1 MCIYITLIVALAD
14 FIFLPKMKAANTP
27 KSDSSAQSSSDFSE
41 EQENA
46 DEKTLPTKIATDNG
60 AYSSPNIGE
69 AETPSRPVKSSH
81 IKVPRPE
88 TPTTLAF
95 PTARVRRVIRSEGD
109 IRINVE
115 AAFLINKAAEKFL
128 EQFVVDSFEH
138 ILEETKNILSYK
150 PFSST
155 VANQK
160 RYEFLAD
167 FVPEKVK
174 AADALARRASAEI

>member
-1 MCIYITLIVALAD
+1 
-14 FIFLPKMKAANTP
+14 MKAINTP

-41 EQENA
+41 EQEKA
-46 DEKTLPTKIATDNG
+46 DEETTPTKNPTDNG
-60 AYSSPNIGE
+60 AQSSPNIADME
-69 AETPSRPVKSSH
+69 NASTPIKHSH
-81 IKVPRPE
+81 HKVPRPE

-109 IRINVE
+109 IRTTLE
-115 AAFLINKAAEKFL
+115 ATFLINKAAERFL

-138 ILEETKNILSYK
+138 ILEEIKSNLSYK
-150 PFSST
+150 PLAST
-155 VANQK
+155 VGNQK

-174 AADALARRASAEI
+174 AADALAQRASAEN

>member
-1 MCIYITLIVALAD
+1 
-14 FIFLPKMKAANTP
+14 MKAANTPKSDTP

-46 DEKTLPTKIATDNG
+46 DEKTTPTTPTKRPTDNG
-60 AYSSPNIGE
+60 AYSSLNIEE
-69 AETPSRPVKSSH
+69 AETPSRPIRISHHKS
-81 IKVPRPE
+81 PRPE
-88 TPTTLAF
+88 TPTTVAF
-95 PTARVRRVIRSEGD
+95 PTARVRRIIRSEGD
-109 IRINVE
+109 IRTSVE
-115 AAFLINKAAEKFL
+115 ATFLINKAAERFL

-138 ILEETKNILSYK
+138 VLEETKNILSYK

-174 AADALARRASAEI
+174 AADALAQRASAEI